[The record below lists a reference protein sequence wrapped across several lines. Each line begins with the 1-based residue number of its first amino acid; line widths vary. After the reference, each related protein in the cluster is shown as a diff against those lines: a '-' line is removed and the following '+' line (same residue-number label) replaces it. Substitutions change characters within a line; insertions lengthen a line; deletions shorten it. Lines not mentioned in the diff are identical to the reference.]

1 MKKLLFFLLMILHQ
15 SVLAQMAEYY
25 AGHKRTGV
33 DLMWFRNF
41 KNSKGEKSPFLY
53 FSRNRASVDYK
64 HAPAAMGST
73 NAVSYNFKN
82 GVGLVAVASFVNTG
96 LVPKAGVQYYRQSGN
111 WMFFGWLVADLK
123 EKGNVDLFGLF
134 RYQPV
139 VNETWKGLLQLEL
152 FPVYNPSSE
161 FWNITQRIRIG
172 AKKNS
177 WGGGFMIDLNQSG
190 TTRLTNANNTGV
202 FLRYDF

>member
-1 MKKLLFFLLMILHQ
+1 
-15 SVLAQMAEYY
+15 MAEYY
-25 AGHKRTGV
+25 TGHKRTGV

-53 FSRNRASVDYK
+53 FSRNRASVDYN

-82 GVGLVAVASFVNTG
+82 GVGIVAVASFVSTG
-96 LVPKAGVQYYRQSGN
+96 FVPKAGVQYYRQSGN
-111 WMFFGWLVADLK
+111 WMFFGWVVADLK
-123 EKGNVDLFGLF
+123 QKGNVDLFGLF

-152 FPVYNPSSE
+152 FQVYNPSSE

-172 AKKNS
+172 AKKDA

-190 TTRLTNANNTGV
+190 SNRFINSNNTGV